1 MPTRFRYSVALLLD
15 VLVLFRLNLACAS
28 RDPLSYGYSHGISP
42 AWEEAARA
50 AHAARN
56 AYCRFRYLDF
66 RLRPR
71 LGQPALTPVSRL
83 KPHDNSLAALCETRF
98 NDTALITARSYC
110 RGRDRRHEQ
119 HGEAQ
124 PSYLGGMALG
134 HGKARLG
141 MRTLMALVGELG
153 GHSAQA
159 LGGVSHL
166 TLCMLLERP

>member
-1 MPTRFRYSVALLLD
+1 MQGKEGVASMPTRFRYSVALLLD

-28 RDPLSYGYSHGISP
+28 RDPLSYGYGYIARLGRRPREQRTRHGM
-42 AWEEAARA
+42 RTD
-50 AHAARN
+50 
-56 AYCRFRYLDF
+56 YCRFRYLVEYLDF

-124 PSYLGGMALG
+124 PS
-134 HGKARLG
+134 
-141 MRTLMALVGELG
+141 
-153 GHSAQA
+153 
-159 LGGVSHL
+159 
-166 TLCMLLERP
+166 